1 MCVIVVIAHVCKGHP
16 LHMHLSNVCCRKRNN
31 NKQKQGHFSVFFSL
45 KTSISIFIFTHTHT
59 HIDFHFRTHM
69 AKAMA
74 LVGRGVC
81 IMWGASYAKIVHS
94 IQKCYTRVF
103 PSLTHTHTLTH
114 VCGNV
119 AKMTPPP
126 TFHHSPVKII
136 SVCVCVFVFS
146 LIQ

>member
-103 PSLTHTHTLTH
+103 PSLTHTHTRMWK
-114 VCGNV
+114 CCKND
-119 AKMTPPP
+119 PPSH
-126 TFHHSPVKII
+126 FSPQPSKNNKC
-136 SVCVCVFVFS
+136 VCVCVCLFFPS
-146 LIQ
+146 